1 MITIALA
8 EDYLPTL
15 KRFAD
20 YFKKLDGFKVIIE
33 AVNGHDLILKINA
46 SEQLPDIVLI
56 DINMPVIDG
65 VAVTYYLKVH
75 YPSVKLIGLSNL
87 SDEDS
92 LKSILLSGADGF
104 VMKALAENVLSEAV
118 TTVMNKKIFIDKR
131 MEPDEQQLYFI
142 LNKRKERIEN
152 NFGLTERERTFI
164 ILNATT
170 LSYEQ
175 IAATMSVENKT
186 VQTYFDRIS
195 KKLNIN
201 NRQALT
207 VFSLQ
212 NGLAAIANYN

>member
-8 EDYLPTL
+8 EDHQPTL

-20 YFKKLDGFKVIIE
+20 YFKYMEGFEVVAE

-46 SEQLPDIVLI
+46 LQQLPDIVLI

-65 VAVTYYLKVH
+65 VAVTYYLKIH

-104 VMKALAENVLSEAV
+104 VMKALAENVLYEAI
-118 TTVMNKKIFIDKR
+118 TTVLNNKMFIDKR

-152 NFGLTERERTFI
+152 DFGLTERERTFI
-164 ILNATT
+164 ILNATA

-175 IAATMSVENKT
+175 IAATMFVESKT
-186 VQTYFDRIS
+186 IQTYFDRIS
-195 KKLNIN
+195 KKLSIR

-207 VFSLQ
+207 IFSLQ

>member
-175 IAATMSVENKT
+175 IAETMSVENKT

-195 KKLNIN
+195 KKLSIHS
-201 NRQALT
+201 RQSLT
-207 VFSLQ
+207 VFALQ
-212 NGLAAIANYN
+212 NGLAAIAN